1 MGDVLYYYY
10 HYHYHYRYHYYYYYS
25 VVGGIRELF
34 LDVSLVIMSLF
45 PLINNVLCIKH
56 SYIFKEKFDDNNS

>member
-1 MGDVLYYYY
+1 MCFIIIIIIIIIIVIIIIIIIK
-10 HYHYHYRYHYYYYYS
+10 

-45 PLINNVLCIKH
+45 PLINNVLC
-56 SYIFKEKFDDNNS
+56 